1 MFPRLTD
8 FVPLSILT
16 PIKDDAKEIP
26 VEPNDITIAVN
37 NADKEENNP
46 QYVVLDN
53 RVIQAMIDKTKK
65 HYDKESLTHLVSTCP
80 LVEIG
85 VRDRL
90 QEINSP
96 LQFPYSV
103 NINVEKKPENG
114 VVVHQHIVYAY
125 SSGGHGSTGSPAQ
138 NCTQVDKPLIDI
150 YCQIDVPKNGNLLH
164 NLDIKLSIK
173 FNEEVSFSLNEIFN
187 PYDILRNIW
196 GNIIKLYKKNE
207 IDNHITHSDINFD
220 DDVWVSDEDIALL
233 DEFSKQKNNI
243 EEPHKKL
250 EFVYPEHQDF
260 EWDDN
265 FGLDDYFKSDAEE
278 DELSLH

>member
-26 VEPNDITIAVN
+26 TEPNDINIAVN
-37 NADKEENNP
+37 NTDKEENNP

-53 RVIQAMIDKTKK
+53 GIRQAMIDKTTN
-65 HYDKESLTHLVSTCP
+65 HYDKESLTHLVSTYP

-103 NINVEKKPENG
+103 DINVEDKPENR
-114 VVVHQHIVYAY
+114 VVIHQHIVYAY
-125 SSGGHGSTGSPAQ
+125 SSGGHGSTGSPVQ

-150 YCQIDVPKNGNLLH
+150 YCQIDVPGNNNLLH

-173 FNEEVSFSLNEIFN
+173 FNEEVGFSLNKTFN

-196 GNIIKLYKKNE
+196 GNVIKLYEENK

-250 EFVYPEHQDF
+250 ELVYPENQEL

-278 DELSLH
+278 NGLSLH

>member
-26 VEPNDITIAVN
+26 AEPNDINIAVN

-53 RVIQAMIDKTKK
+53 GIRQAMIDKTTN
-65 HYDKESLTHLVSTCP
+65 HYDKESLTHLVSTYP

-103 NINVEKKPENG
+103 DINVEDKPENG
-114 VVVHQHIVYAY
+114 VVIHQHIVYAY
-125 SSGGHGSTGSPAQ
+125 SSGGHGSTGSPVK

-150 YCQIDVPKNGNLLH
+150 YCQIDVPGNNNLLH

-173 FNEEVSFSLNEIFN
+173 LNEEVGFSLNKIFN

-196 GNIIKLYKKNE
+196 GE
-207 IDNHITHSDINFD
+207 MS
-220 DDVWVSDEDIALL
+220 
-233 DEFSKQKNNI
+233 
-243 EEPHKKL
+243 
-250 EFVYPEHQDF
+250 
-260 EWDDN
+260 
-265 FGLDDYFKSDAEE
+265 
-278 DELSLH
+278 